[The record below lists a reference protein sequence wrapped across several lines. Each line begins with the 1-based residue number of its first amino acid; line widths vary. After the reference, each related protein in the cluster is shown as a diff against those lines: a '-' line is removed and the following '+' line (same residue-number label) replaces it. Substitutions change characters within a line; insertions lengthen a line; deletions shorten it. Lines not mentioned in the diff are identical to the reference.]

1 MEKERD
7 MAANALFF
15 SWSRSIPG
23 RETLSGEHFTQF
35 VGYLTNLKNNGTIT
49 SFDPVFV
56 NPSPGATVNGFFL
69 IQGDSQKLHAL
80 SETTEWVEHITR
92 ASMHLENIG
101 FQFAATG
108 AEIMNRMQ
116 IWTKAI
122 PTK

>member
-1 MEKERD
+1 

-23 RETLSGEHFTQF
+23 RETLSAEHFTSF

-56 NPSPGATVNGFFL
+56 NPSSGSTVNGFFL

-80 SETTEWVEHITR
+80 SETNDWVEHITR
-92 ASMHLENIG
+92 ASMHLENVG

-108 AEIMNRMQ
+108 PEIMNRMQ

-122 PTK
+122 PSK

>member
-1 MEKERD
+1 

-23 RETLSGEHFTQF
+23 RESLSAEHFTSF
-35 VGYLTNLKNNGTIT
+35 VGYLTNLKNTGTIT

-56 NPSPGATVNGFFL
+56 NPSAGSSVNGFFL

-80 SETTEWVEHITR
+80 SETNEWIEHITR
-92 ASMHLENIG
+92 ASLHLESSG
-101 FQFAATG
+101 AVFAATG
-108 AEIMNRMQ
+108 TEVQNRMQ
-116 IWTKAI
+116 LWTKSI